1 MSRKTTANLNR
12 LENYALTLARMKF
25 GKEILSNFVDINTLS
40 LHNLVDLINSITDA
54 YTKSSLPKNMH
65 RNYGPRDNHI
75 EGVTTIGQYYP
86 INVQQIQPQD
96 YSYKPFGNNVLDF
109 DPVTGEFV
117 TYPISEW
124 RSKTDWDAG
133 NTKKELLNYV
143 PMGLELEIIYRGKG
157 KQCDDCFYEDDSN
170 ENPPE
175 TYCEDDYCY
184 SDNNFDLPKAQKEMF
199 KFLAQLN
206 LSFGAIGTKSDAVWI
221 CKNDSSVDLEFVSM
235 PMTIRAFKAGFIIAK
250 QKFNAFEKVAKYA
263 KAYYGPCGGHIHI
276 DKDSFTNT
284 YQYYAFLSM
293 HYDNPEFIAAIA
305 QRSVGQDNQWAYLY
319 KPNDFAKVV
328 KYKWNSQSRQAVNV
342 TDMTVELRYFRSNL
356 KVDRLLKNFE
366 FIQAMYTFTSAMT
379 YQDLAKFKQNTLK
392 YFLLYVRANRHNYP
406 NLFNFLVIRKWIK
419 NEKLIDTKIFPT
431 IAGAFYEDSIVR
443 AYQEDANFLDDN
455 EAVARLMSM
464 LFNEDENG
472 GEDNVYNRID
482 S

>member
-1 MSRKTTANLNR
+1 MSRKTTSNIAR
-12 LENYALTLARMKF
+12 LENNTLLLQQLNF
-25 GKEILSNFVDINTLS
+25 GKEILSNFVNINTLS
-40 LHNLVDLINSITDA
+40 MHNMVDLIDSITDA

-65 RNYGPRDNHI
+65 RNYGPSTNHM

-86 INVQQIQPQD
+86 INVQPIQPQD
-96 YSYKPFGNNVLDF
+96 YSYKPFGDKVLDF
-109 DPVTGEFV
+109 DPMTGEFV

-124 RSKTDWDAG
+124 RSTTDWSNG

-143 PMGLELEIIYRGKG
+143 PMGLELEIVYRNKS
-157 KQCDDCFYEDDSN
+157 KQCDDCYYEDDSN
-170 ENPPE
+170 NVDLE
-175 TYCEDDYCY
+175 TFCEDEYCY
-184 SDNNFDLPKAQKEMF
+184 SSIGNFDFPKAQKEMF

-206 LSFGAIGTKSDAVWI
+206 LSFGAIGTKSNAVWI

-235 PMTIRAFKAGFIIAK
+235 PMTIRAYKAGFIIAK
-250 QKFNAFEKVAKYA
+250 QKFNAFEKIAKYA

-293 HYDNPEFIAAIA
+293 HYDNPEFIAAMA
-305 QRSVGQDNQWAYLY
+305 QRSVGEDNQWAYLY

-328 KYKWNSQSRQAVNV
+328 KYKWNSESRQAVNV

-356 KVDRLLKNFE
+356 KIDRLLKNFE

-392 YFLLYVRANRHNYP
+392 YFLLFVRANRYTYP

-419 NEKLIDTKIFPT
+419 NEKLINTLIFPT
-431 IAGAFYEDSIVR
+431 VAGAFYEDSSFR
-443 AYQEDANFLDDN
+443 KYQENLEEIENNN

-464 LFNEDENG
+464 LFAEENG
-472 GEDNVYNRID
+472 GIE
-482 S
+482 